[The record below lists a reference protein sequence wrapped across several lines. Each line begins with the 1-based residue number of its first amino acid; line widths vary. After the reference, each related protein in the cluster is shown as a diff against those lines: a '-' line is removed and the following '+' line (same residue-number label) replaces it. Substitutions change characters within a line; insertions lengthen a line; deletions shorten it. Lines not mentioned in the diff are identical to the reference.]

1 MKDLIIPQKCDI
13 AYNISDIDPD
23 FLGLI
28 ICFKDNKEVGFII
41 YNDDGCEEWKYC
53 IDISGCSDEFDTSLN
68 NLIKDLVDNNICTS
82 FKVIDFD

>member
-1 MKDLIIPQKCDI
+1 MKDLIIPKKCNT
-13 AYNISDIDPD
+13 AYNIYDIDSD

-41 YNDDGCEEWKYC
+41 YNNDDYGEWKYC
-53 IDISGCSDEFDTSLN
+53 IDISGCSDESDTSLN